1 MNKKKLYIYIV
12 ISIIAGIGLF
22 FYDKTSFYDYIK
34 IMGTAFLVC
43 LFFLLQN
50 IIFLKNKKVGNL

>member
-43 LFFLLQN
+43 LFF
-50 IIFLKNKKVGNL
+50 IIKHYFFKR